1 MTICSSP
8 NLRALTPMMP
18 PRCASTTV
26 ACSSIVGVHKLFDV
40 KVAEDAITGPALLIT
55 RNPCGVAEP
64 STCRVSPCSTV
75 SLFSD
80 ISLPARQ
87 VSWERW
93 RKAKTER
100 KATLTERSM
109 SVSTRVSPVA
119 GEYETVWEP
128 IGKPLYWTENR
139 RLPAAAG
146 KGIAGEASATPPQ
159 AQLTAPANP
168 PIRSARRG
176 RDEAFLAGRD

>member
-1 MTICSSP
+1 
-8 NLRALTPMMP
+8 MMP

-26 ACSSIVGVHKLFDV
+26 ACSSIAGVHRLFDV
-40 KVAEDAITGPALLIT
+40 KVAADAITGPALLIT

-80 ISLPARQ
+80 ISRPACQ
-87 VSWERW
+87 VSRERW

-119 GEYETVWEP
+119 GEYETAWEP

-139 RLPAAAG
+139 RLPAAARH
-146 KGIAGEASATPPQ
+146 AMRVAVLATPPK

-168 PIRSARRG
+168 PIRSVRRG
-176 RDEAFLAGRD
+176 RDEVFLAGRD